1 LLRKRGIQTGK
12 GKDQGIGN
20 KGTHKQSVGL
30 LRMEERM
37 SRFSTC
43 NPETW
48 GGKKVKEEMY
58 DAHSSTGV
66 SLNWQ
71 GRDPESTQYIM

>member
-1 LLRKRGIQTGK
+1 
-12 GKDQGIGN
+12 
-20 KGTHKQSVGL
+20 
-30 LRMEERM
+30 MEERM